1 MGTDAE
7 SISIT
12 MDDILAVQNS
22 HVEIKRWRQ
31 IVVVADRLHDEDD
44 GVIRRGIQK
53 ELLAL
58 KSTLKLTK
66 SVDIRRFTVLHNSKC
81 CLGRVGGV

>member
-1 MGTDAE
+1 MVTDSRGMGTDAE

-31 IVVVADRLHDEDD
+31 VVVVADHIVIDIVVLVRHLRDMNVLVFGLYCSRS
-44 GVIRRGIQK
+44 GVYLRRVP
-53 ELLAL
+53 
-58 KSTLKLTK
+58 SPT
-66 SVDIRRFTVLHNSKC
+66 H
-81 CLGRVGGV
+81 